1 MLTRINEEAEHTRR
15 AFLRQRRTTSRLL
28 SEDPLHNRAIHIRE
42 PVVAAGVAVGEA
54 RVVEAEEV
62 EDGRVEI
69 VDMHAVADDRVPEVV
84 RLAVRVAAAHSAAGH
99 PARER
104 LRVVLAAFRV
114 LRGVEGRGV
123 PAKLRLAIRAAVRH
137 D

>member
-1 MLTRINEEAEHTRR
+1 MCP
-15 AFLRQRRTTSRLL
+15 SR
-28 SEDPLHNRAIHIRE
+28 EDPFHDRAVHICE

-54 RVVEAEEV
+54 RMVEAEKV
-62 EDGRVEI
+62 EDGRVQV
-69 VDMHAVADDRVPEVV
+69 VDMHAVADDRVPEVI
-84 RLAVRVAAAHSAAGH
+84 RFAVRVAAAHAAAGH
-99 PARER
+99 PAGER
-104 LRVVLAAFRV
+104 LRVMLAAFRV